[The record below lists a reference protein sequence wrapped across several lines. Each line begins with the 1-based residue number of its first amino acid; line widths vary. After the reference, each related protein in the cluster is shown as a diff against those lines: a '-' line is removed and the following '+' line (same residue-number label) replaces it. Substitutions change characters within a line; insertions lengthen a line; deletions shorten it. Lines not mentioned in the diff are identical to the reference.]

1 MIKTYAWQQLTR
13 VKYLQNL
20 YSRSTKKQEQLEN
33 QTIGELIRLYNT
45 KQMELR
51 RTSTEFE
58 MVMGKVMECAGG
70 KYTEAFKE
78 AILTNSNLEHAIS
91 QILL

>member
-1 MIKTYAWQQLTR
+1 
-13 VKYLQNL
+13 
-20 YSRSTKKQEQLEN
+20 
-33 QTIGELIRLYNT
+33 
-45 KQMELR
+45 MELR

-78 AILTNSNLEHAIS
+78 AILSNPNLEHAIS
-91 QILL
+91 QVLL